1 MQFESSVIV
10 KVAGEQLKVF
20 ISKLLIYVYHI
31 YYIVFIDEIKRIIER
46 HTSLF
51 YWRWFSNHNRL
62 IVICFMVLV
71 VWTGSETRYVWVSL
85 AKFEAT
91 ELEKIKLS

>member
-1 MQFESSVIV
+1 VRVQFESSVIV

-20 ISKLLIYVYHI
+20 ISKLLIYVYYI

-51 YWRWFSNHNRL
+51 Y
-62 IVICFMVLV
+62 
-71 VWTGSETRYVWVSL
+71 
-85 AKFEAT
+85 
-91 ELEKIKLS
+91 